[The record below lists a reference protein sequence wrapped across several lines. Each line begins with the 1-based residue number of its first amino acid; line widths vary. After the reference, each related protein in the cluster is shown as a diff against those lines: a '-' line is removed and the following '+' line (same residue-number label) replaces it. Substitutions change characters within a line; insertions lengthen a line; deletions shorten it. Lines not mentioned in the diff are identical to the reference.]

1 MSRSNMYKDALEQ
14 LDKTLKDYKTKN
26 ELLEKEFKRTERIIW
41 YSAIITGFAAFFF
54 LLWLGI
60 NNG

>member
-1 MSRSNMYKDALEQ
+1 MSSDMYKSALEQ
-14 LDKTLKDYKTKN
+14 INDNFEYFETKN
-26 ELLEKEFKRTERIIW
+26 KLLQKEFKRTERIIW